1 MNARVWAVKVCG
13 LDFTRGSTAVLRD
26 VGLTARQGVIHSI
39 VGPNGSGKTTL
50 LRLLA
55 GILRPSAGTV
65 EILGRPLTAYSHRQR
80 ARTMAYLPQNLPGP
94 LPLTVRELVLL
105 GRTAHQGLLGLETR
119 ADQEAVECA
128 LDLARVAH
136 LAGARLEHLSGGEMQ
151 RAFIAKALCQEPA
164 ILLLDEPTASLDPSH
179 GLQVM
184 ELLAGLRS
192 TQAVCTVMA
201 SHDLNL
207 AARYADEATLLQGG
221 RVACQGKPSMVFAPE
236 RLEPVYGCVF
246 ERCPSSAG
254 PGALLPFPRDVK
266 PLQG

>member
-1 MNARVWAVKVCG
+1 MNAVHAIEARKLC
-13 LDFTRGSTAVLRD
+13 FTRGSTAVLEGID
-26 VGLTARQGVIHSI
+26 ITARQGVIHAI

-55 GILRPSAGTV
+55 GILQPNAGTV
-65 EILGRPLTAYSHRQR
+65 EIFGHPFTTYSHRQR
-80 ARTMAYLPQNLPGP
+80 ARTMAYLPQSLPVS
-94 LPLTVRELVLL
+94 LPLTVRELVIL

-119 ADQEAVECA
+119 ADRKAVDEA
-128 LDLARVAH
+128 LDLTRVAH
-136 LAGARLEHLSGGEMQ
+136 LADTRLEHLSGGEMQ

-164 ILLLDEPTASLDPSH
+164 ILLLDEPTASLDPAH

-207 AARYADEATLLQGG
+207 AARYADNATLLHGG
-221 RVACQGKPSMVFAPE
+221 RVACQDNPSMVFSPE
-236 RLEPVYGCVF
+236 RLEPVYGCCF
-246 ERCPSSAG
+246 ERCPSSVG
-254 PGALLPFPRDVK
+254 PCALLPFPRDVT
-266 PLQG
+266 PRQG

>member
-1 MNARVWAVKVCG
+1 MKTVHAVEARR
-13 LDFTRGSTAVLRD
+13 LDFTRGSTAVLKG
-26 VGLTARQGVIHSI
+26 VGLTARQGVIHAI

-55 GILRPSAGTV
+55 GILRPCAGAV
-65 EILGRPLTAYSHRQR
+65 EIHGRPLAAYAHRQR

-105 GRTAHQGLLGLETR
+105 GRTAHQGLLGMETR
-119 ADQEAVECA
+119 ADQEAVDCA

-136 LAGARLEHLSGGEMQ
+136 LAGTRLEHLSGGEMQ
-151 RAFIAKALCQEPA
+151 RAFIAKALCQEPT
-164 ILLLDEPTASLDPSH
+164 ILILDEPTASLDPAH

-207 AARYADEATLLQGG
+207 AARYADEATLLHGG
-221 RVACQGKPSMVFAPE
+221 RVACQGNPSMVFAPE
-236 RLEPVYGCVF
+236 RLEPVYGCGF
-246 ERCPSSAG
+246 ERCPSSVG
-254 PGALLPFPRDVK
+254 PGALLPFPHDAN
-266 PLQG
+266 PQQG